1 MAGLA
6 PGMGMPGMDPAMG
19 MGLGMGP
26 GLGMGLGPGM
36 GPGFMGP
43 PGMMPPGMGPGM
55 GMGMPPPGGGGPGR
69 RLFVSNLSF
78 ETEWRALKVGHKT
91 LCAGAAA
98 MHAAAGLRSA
108 QLVAMPHGARQRLRA
123 GAHPCVRACGCSRRT
138 TSSSA
143 DRWPTARSSL

>member
-6 PGMGMPGMDPAMG
+6 PGMGMPGMDPALG

-78 ETEWRALKVGHKT
+78 ETEWRTLKVGRGT
-91 LCAGAAA
+91 PCIGALKCIQLPGCGKLSWLPFRIA
-98 MHAAAGLRSA
+98 LRSDFGLTLN
-108 QLVAMPHGARQRLRA
+108 LV
-123 GAHPCVRACGCSRRT
+123 CVLADCSCRT

-143 DRWPTARSSL
+143 DPWPTARSSL